1 MYDPDLQ
8 TFRLFLTVHDLGNIT
23 RAAERSNIA
32 VSAVTKRL
40 QDLEAHYHV
49 RLFDRQPRGVRPT
62 AAGDALAHDI
72 RDLLARLDRLK
83 GTMSEFAEGVRGH
96 VRVHASAS
104 NILENLAEA
113 IAEFTRTNPLI
124 RIEVQEAM
132 SWSIVRDVLEGRADI
147 GLISASIEIPPSL
160 TVHAYRT
167 DQLVAVLP
175 RNHLLAQFKT
185 LEFDQ
190 LLDYEHVGIGANS
203 ALTVQLEEA
212 AAIANRSIRYSY
224 RVVSC
229 EVARTMV
236 GAGLGITVLPNE
248 MVSPYE
254 EASGICGIP
263 LSDPWARRELRICM
277 RNDIPLTVP
286 ASLFLSLLQQRRTAP
301 QEVKN
306 S

>member
-1 MYDPDLQ
+1 MSSW
-8 TFRLFLTVHDLGNIT
+8 
-23 RAAERSNIA
+23 RA
-32 VSAVTKRL
+32 
-40 QDLEAHYHV
+40 
-49 RLFDRQPRGVRPT
+49 FG
-62 AAGDALAHDI
+62 
-72 RDLLARLDRLK
+72 
-83 GTMSEFAEGVRGH
+83 GH

-113 IAEFTRTNPLI
+113 IAKIARTNPLI

-203 ALTVQLEEA
+203 RLDRAVGGSRCHGQSKHSLQLSRCLLRGRPD
-212 AAIANRSIRYSY
+212 N
-224 RVVSC
+224 
-229 EVARTMV
+229 
-236 GAGLGITVLPNE
+236 GWG
-248 MVSPYE
+248 
-254 EASGICGIP
+254 
-263 LSDPWARRELRICM
+263 WARDYSAAERDGFAIRESLGHLRY
-277 RNDIPLTVP
+277 P
-286 ASLFLSLLQQRRTAP
+286 AVRSLGAP
-301 QEVKN
+301 GAADLCAR
-306 S
+306 

>member
-1 MYDPDLQ
+1 
-8 TFRLFLTVHDLGNIT
+8 
-23 RAAERSNIA
+23 
-32 VSAVTKRL
+32 
-40 QDLEAHYHV
+40 
-49 RLFDRQPRGVRPT
+49 
-62 AAGDALAHDI
+62 
-72 RDLLARLDRLK
+72 
-83 GTMSEFAEGVRGH
+83 
-96 VRVHASAS
+96 
-104 NILENLAEA
+104 
-113 IAEFTRTNPLI
+113 
-124 RIEVQEAM
+124 
-132 SWSIVRDVLEGRADI
+132 
-147 GLISASIEIPPSL
+147 
-160 TVHAYRT
+160 
-167 DQLVAVLP
+167 
-175 RNHLLAQFKT
+175 

-263 LSDPWARRELRICM
+263 LSDPWARRELRICV
-277 RNDIPLTVP
+277 REDIPLTVP
-286 ASLFLSLLQQRRTAP
+286 ASLFLSLLQQRTSAP
-301 QEVKN
+301 QEIMN

>member
-8 TFRLFLTVHDLGNIT
+8 TFRLFLTVHELGNIT

-96 VRVHASAS
+96 VQVHASAS

-160 TVHAYRT
+160 TVYAYRT

-212 AAIANRSIRYSY
+212 AAMAIEAFATAIALSP
-224 RVVSC
+224 
-229 EVARTMV
+229 AR
-236 GAGLGITVLPNE
+236 LPGN
-248 MVSPYE
+248 
-254 EASGICGIP
+254 GWG
-263 LSDPWARRELRICM
+263 WARDYSAAERDGFALRGSLGDL
-277 RNDIPLTVP
+277 RYP
-286 ASLFLSLLQQRRTAP
+286 AVRSLGAAGAADLCAR
-301 QEVKN
+301 
-306 S
+306 